1 MEQGLKQFSDDFV
14 QYLEQGKRLLGMQTQ
29 PDVTTSDFCGK
40 IVCGAALAVVVA
52 NGVVYANVALTT
64 MVLAAGSAV
73 TVTVVV
79 YLEDDEASPN
89 AMSEFERQEITA
101 RLARAFSLRDHSPV
115 GRIKV
120 SIIAPAGCGS
130 EKIWSVTW
138 AEDQL
143 SGRLRKS
150 PSSLPTAIFGLCLN
164 AVRIV
169 STSSR
174 RAKWGLRPLAASMS
188 AMLVSAASADS
199 IAVIR
204 AAVDAPVVG
213 MLNGA
218 GG

>member
-1 MEQGLKQFSDDFV
+1 
-14 QYLEQGKRLLGMQTQ
+14 
-29 PDVTTSDFCGK
+29 
-40 IVCGAALAVVVA
+40 
-52 NGVVYANVALTT
+52 

-120 SIIAPAGCGS
+120 SIIAPTGCGS
-130 EKIWSVTW
+130 EKNWSVTW

-150 PSSLPTAIFGLCLN
+150 PSSLPTAIFGLCLS

-174 RAKWGLRPLAASMS
+174 RAKWELRPLAASTS
-188 AMLVSAASADS
+188 AMLVLAVSADS

-213 MLNGA
+213 MLNDGRLNSYRPKSVCIA
-218 GG
+218 PNGWWVLGTAKPRGERHVGVPRMFSIRPRRRRCASSSFVRLW